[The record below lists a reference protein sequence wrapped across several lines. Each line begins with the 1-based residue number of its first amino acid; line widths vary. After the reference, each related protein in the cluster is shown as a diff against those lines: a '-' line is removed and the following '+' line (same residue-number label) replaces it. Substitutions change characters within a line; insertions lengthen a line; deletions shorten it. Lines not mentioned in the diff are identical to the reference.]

1 MPKKC
6 TIEAFI
12 LTYNRKDFLKDSI
25 QSLLNQTV
33 ENLKITVMDNG
44 SSDGTEEL
52 VHELQQSHTN
62 LFYHKREINNPEE
75 NLRDAIN
82 LAQKDYLILF
92 HDDDILHP
100 DYLKNAISVINRY
113 PKVSIVSNVYKE
125 YTNPNNENWEKVS
138 KNFYYCKDKNEFVD
152 YLCYMQ
158 KFAFCSVIYKTSN
171 LKELVNNM
179 PDEKRFGKVGDKPF
193 VVDTM
198 HENDAAIIFK
208 DKHLLRYRV
217 HAGQDTKTAGPYY
230 DELIEFNKFYKSF
243 MQRNW
248 YSIFLFN
255 LINYKQLKC
264 GYVWGNDN
272 TLSLNEFIQKA
283 IDEGAGCFYTKLCIS
298 KFGCFF
304 IEVAHILRKI
314 FKSTCKS
321 KFDF

>member
-1 MPKKC
+1 MSNKYS
-6 TIEAFI
+6 IEAFI

-44 SSDGTEEL
+44 SFDGTEEL
-52 VHELQQSHTN
+52 VHELQQLHAN
-62 LFYHKREINNPEE
+62 LFYHKREINNPVE
-75 NLRDAIN
+75 NLKDAIN

-100 DYLKNAISVINRY
+100 DYLKYALDAINKYPNAA
-113 PKVSIVSNVYKE
+113 IVSNAYKE

-138 KNFYYCKDKNEFVD
+138 KSFYYCKDKNEFVD

-158 KFAFCSVIYKTSN
+158 KFAFSSAIYKTSN

-217 HAGQDTKTAGPYY
+217 HPGQDTKTAGPYY
-230 DELIEFNKFYKSF
+230 SELIEFNKFYKSF

-248 YSIFLFN
+248 YSNFLFN

-264 GYVWGNDN
+264 GYVWGRDYS
-272 TLSLNEFIQKA
+272 LSLNEFIQKA
-283 IDEGAGCFYTKLCIS
+283 VDEGAGCFYTRLCIS
-298 KFGCFF
+298 KCGCFF
-304 IEVAHILRKI
+304 IEIAHILRKI
-314 FKSTCKS
+314 FKSTCQS
-321 KFDF
+321 KFNF